1 MRAVFIPQ
9 VWGELIHQT
18 ATLEGLVW
26 TQESSYCQ
34 TAAERLLDTGR
45 QEYLEGASLG
55 RVVWDTQK
63 NVSSEV
69 LLGPR
74 QGQTIELGMHQV
86 KFVVTDCAGGDV
98 RLSNATSMMGK
109 TLSGCAPHSSH
120 AIHWAVMAA
129 SVGQCQETFCAKL
142 LSAYKYLA

>member
-1 MRAVFIPQ
+1 
-9 VWGELIHQT
+9 
-18 ATLEGLVW
+18 
-26 TQESSYCQ
+26 
-34 TAAERLLDTGR
+34 
-45 QEYLEGASLG
+45 
-55 RVVWDTQK
+55 
-63 NVSSEV
+63 
-69 LLGPR
+69 
-74 QGQTIELGMHQV
+74 MHQV

-120 AIHWAVMAA
+120 AIHWAVIAA